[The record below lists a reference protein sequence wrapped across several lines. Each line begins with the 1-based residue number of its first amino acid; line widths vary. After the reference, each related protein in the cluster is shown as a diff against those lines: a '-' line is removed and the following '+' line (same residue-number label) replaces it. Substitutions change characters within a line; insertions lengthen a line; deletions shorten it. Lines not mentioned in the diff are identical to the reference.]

1 MGLPIQK
8 APKFKCKLSDGRT
21 VNFRPFLVKEQKY
34 LIIAK
39 ESTDNEEILDAV
51 KNLINAVTDGEVDAE
66 KLPIYDLEYLFLN
79 IRAKSV
85 GESVE
90 VALFCQE
97 PDCEGSGRTNVN
109 LTEVEIVQ
117 NKEVDS
123 KHMIS
128 ETTGVT
134 LRYPTTKQLA
144 KVDGIKDEGDK
155 IIELLKFGIETI
167 FDGEDIY
174 YADDISDSELVEF
187 IESLTLEQL
196 ESLNEFYESIPS
208 VSKEVSYKCDSC
220 GVVNNTVLKGLSNFF

>member
-8 APKFKCKLSDGRT
+8 APKFKCKLSDGTT

-97 PDCEGSGRTNVN
+97 PDCDGSGRTNVN

-128 ETTGVT
+128 EETGVT

-187 IESLTLEQL
+187 IESLTLDQL